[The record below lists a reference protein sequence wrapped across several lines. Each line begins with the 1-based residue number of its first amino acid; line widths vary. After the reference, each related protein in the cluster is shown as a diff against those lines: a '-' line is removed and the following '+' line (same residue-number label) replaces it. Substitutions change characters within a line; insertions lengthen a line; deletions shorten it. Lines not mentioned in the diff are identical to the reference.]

1 MDIQYFLGM
10 DAVEREQI
18 FFNKKL
24 YQKLTDEVMGVVIL
38 KGLYLSHAT
47 DVVSADFE
55 KMDIPILVRITK
67 VNGYPN
73 KISNEVLA
81 NTFGYLNRSTSEIKK
96 C

>member
-38 KGLYLSHAT
+38 KGL
-47 DVVSADFE
+47 
-55 KMDIPILVRITK
+55 
-67 VNGYPN
+67 
-73 KISNEVLA
+73 
-81 NTFGYLNRSTSEIKK
+81 
-96 C
+96 